1 MSSEIPLDR
10 DADADADAVGVPSPT
25 DLWLAGAHDE
35 QPKSFLEQIPEDED
49 LSKTD
54 LVEVI
59 AHSAASISA
68 AHYRMLQGISL
79 LHEAHEEE
87 YGCEVAE
94 KTSGESSL
102 AEIAESAARA
112 VCGVDPREQFGPDG
126 LDRTV
131 ADVGAVLSMSPAAAK
146 EMIKLA
152 EAARYRL
159 PSTGAMLG
167 FGRIDLQR
175 FKIVA
180 GATELCDPELLPEI
194 DVKLSDMIGSR
205 DQMSTQ
211 RFTNMVKRVVSK
223 VDRSVSRR
231 HRERAQSDR
240 GVAIGPDRFR
250 PGQARMTAQL
260 PTADGALV
268 GSQLDAMAEGVHKG
282 DPRTKKQRRAD
293 ALIALTQGRDRLACE
308 CEDCT
313 AVPDGSDDAPDDSA
327 VLDTEAPQNDPDA
340 DEAQAPEA
348 EQLAEQE
355 QAPEEAQTGCTCEC
369 ADHRHEPA
377 GPRGTI
383 FVVANESTLA
393 GEDDD
398 DALIDGYGPIDA
410 DSVRQLAEAEFTRKV
425 GISRESALK
434 GIDGL
439 KYRPGKRLQAFIR
452 VGELC
457 CTWPGCNEPV
467 WKTDLDHSEPFDHQ
481 HPERGGPTE
490 AWNIKPLCRFHH
502 RMKTFGRW
510 RDFQDTMMTAMFQS
524 PTGHWF
530 VGNAFRGVDMFP
542 GLKGAHKLRYL
553 KNKPPDHPA
562 RKAIDA
568 RHAKARAA
576 DQRALKRWDDAHPPP
591 F

>member
-1 MSSEIPLDR
+1 MSPEALLDR
-10 DADADADAVGVPSPT
+10 DADAVGVPSPT
-25 DLWLAGAHDE
+25 DVWLAGAHDE
-35 QPKSFLEQIPEDED
+35 QPKSFLEQIPDDED
-49 LSKTD
+49 LSTAD

-59 AHSAASISA
+59 AHSAATISA
-68 AHYRMLQGISL
+68 ANYRMLQCISL
-79 LHEAHEEE
+79 LYEAHEEE

-102 AEIAESAARA
+102 AEIAESAAKA
-112 VCGVDPREQFGPDG
+112 ACGLDPREQFGPDG

-131 ADVGAVLSMSPAAAK
+131 ADVGAVLSMSPGAAK
-146 EMIKLA
+146 GMIMLA
-152 EAARYRL
+152 EGARYRL
-159 PSTGAMLG
+159 PLTGAMLG
-167 FGRIDLQR
+167 IGRIDLQR
-175 FKIVA
+175 LKIA
-180 GATELCDPELLPEI
+180 AAATELCDPELLPEI
-194 DVKLSDMIGSR
+194 DVTLSNMIGSR

-211 RFTNMVKRVVSK
+211 RFTNMVKRVVST
-223 VDRSVSRR
+223 VDRSVSRH
-231 HRERAQSDR
+231 HRQRAQSDR
-240 GVAIGPDRFR
+240 GVSVGPDRFR

-268 GSQLDAMAEGVHKG
+268 GSQLDAMAERVHKG

-293 ALIALTQGRDRLACE
+293 ALIALIQGGDRLTCE

-313 AVPDGSDDAPDDSA
+313 AVADDRDEATDDSA
-327 VLDTEAPQNDPDA
+327 VVDTEASHTDPDHGSA
-340 DEAQAPEA
+340 CASEELRAEQVQRLTEAQAE
-348 EQLAEQE
+348 
-355 QAPEEAQTGCTCEC
+355 CTCEC
-369 ADHRHEPA
+369 ADHRHESA

-393 GEDDD
+393 GEDDH

-410 DSVRQLAEAEFTRKV
+410 DSVRELAEAEFTRKV
-425 GISRESALK
+425 GVSPESALK
-434 GIDGL
+434 GIGGL

-467 WKTDLDHSEPFDHQ
+467 WKTDLDHSDPFDHQ

-490 AWNIKPLCRFHH
+490 AWNLKPLCRFHH

-510 RDFQDTMMTAMFQS
+510 RDFQDTMMTVMFQS

-530 VGNAFRGVDMFP
+530 VGNAFRGIDMFP
-542 GLKGAHKLRYL
+542 GLKGAHTLRYL

-562 RKAIDA
+562 RTAIDA
-568 RHAKARAA
+568 RHAKVRAA